1 MKLRQILAIMPI
13 VAVLVVAAPVT
24 PSGAEDAMK
33 KLEIFS
39 DAPLEKGLWRMEVL
53 ESSDPSI
60 KESSAKMGKA
70 SICMDVAREIAAG
83 PEGEDETE
91 GDEDPDCKQEIVRD
105 TASAGEIAVTC
116 KDGDKTTVI
125 ITREGPKA
133 YVFDSKRTSPEGEA
147 ETMKGRYTYQ
157 GPCKG
162 DSLIQMDR
170 DSEACQK
177 MRAQMGE
184 DGGTAMCAQVPEEH
198 RAECVKR
205 IQSLTAMCE

>member
-1 MKLRQILAIMPI
+1 MHLRQILAI
-13 VAVLVVAAPVT
+13 VAVLVVVAPVR

-33 KLEIFS
+33 KLEIFR

-53 ESSDPSI
+53 ESSDPRI

-70 SICMDVAREIAAG
+70 SICMDVAQEITAG
-83 PEGEDETE
+83 PNGEGTAE
-91 GDEDPDCKQEIVRD
+91 GDEDPDCKQDIVRD

-116 KDGDKTTVI
+116 KDGDRTTVI
-125 ITREGPKA
+125 ISREGPKS
-133 YVFDSKRTSPEGEA
+133 YVFDSKRTPPEGEPK
-147 ETMKGRYTYQ
+147 TMKGRYTYQ

-177 MRAQMGE
+177 MRSQMGE
-184 DGGTAMCAQVPEEH
+184 DGGAAMCAQVPEEH

-205 IQSLTAMCE
+205 MQSLTAMCQ

>member
-1 MKLRQILAIMPI
+1 MKLRQILAIT
-13 VAVLVVAAPVT
+13 AVLVAVAPVA
-24 PSGAEDAMK
+24 PGGAEDAMK

-53 ESSDPSI
+53 ESSDPRI

-70 SICMDVAREIAAG
+70 AICMDVAREIAAG
-83 PEGEDETE
+83 PEGETE
-91 GDEDPDCKQEIVRD
+91 ADEDPDCKQEIVRD

-177 MRAQMGE
+177 MRAQMGD
-184 DGGTAMCAQVPEEH
+184 DGGAAMCAQVPEEH

-205 IQSLTAMCE
+205 MQSLTAMCQ